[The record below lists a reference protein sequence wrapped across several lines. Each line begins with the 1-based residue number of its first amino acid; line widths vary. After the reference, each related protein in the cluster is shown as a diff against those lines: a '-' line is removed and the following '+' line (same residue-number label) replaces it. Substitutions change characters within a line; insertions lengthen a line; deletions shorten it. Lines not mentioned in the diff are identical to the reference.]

1 MVDLFHSLDT
11 DASGT
16 VDAAELAGA
25 FAQHGVEAT
34 LDEVVE
40 LLDTLD
46 EDGDNNIDKHEFL
59 RQMRAVQNE
68 RRRRARAARGTSA
81 TNGNSVSST
90 PVATG
95 PLRRTRQSRAE
106 RASAAKK
113 KHIDR
118 LRELS

>member
-1 MVDLFHSLDT
+1 MADEALRVAAMFGSLQR
-11 DASGT
+11 AQEARAAG
-16 VDAAELAGA
+16 AELDA
-25 FAQHGVEAT
+25 V
-34 LDEVVE
+34 DE
-40 LLDTLD
+40 DGCAATLD

-68 RRRRARAARGTSA
+68 RRRRARAARGT

>member
-68 RRRRARAARGTSA
+68 RRRRARAARGTS
-81 TNGNSVSST
+81 TNGNSISST

>member
-68 RRRRARAARGTSA
+68 RRRRARAARRCCARPPPTC
-81 TNGNSVSST
+81 
-90 PVATG
+90 
-95 PLRRTRQSRAE
+95 
-106 RASAAKK
+106 AAAAP
-113 KHIDR
+113 
-118 LRELS
+118 S

>member
-1 MVDLFHSLDT
+1 MSLAKT
-11 DASGT
+11 LGAVSAIGALVARRWHLVRVSASET
-16 VDAAELAGA
+16 
-25 FAQHGVEAT
+25 T

-81 TNGNSVSST
+81 NSVSST

>member
-68 RRRRARAARGTSA
+68 RRRRARAAGTSA
-81 TNGNSVSST
+81 NSVSST

>member
-68 RRRRARAARGTSA
+68 RRRRARAAAGTSA
-81 TNGNSVSST
+81 NSVSST